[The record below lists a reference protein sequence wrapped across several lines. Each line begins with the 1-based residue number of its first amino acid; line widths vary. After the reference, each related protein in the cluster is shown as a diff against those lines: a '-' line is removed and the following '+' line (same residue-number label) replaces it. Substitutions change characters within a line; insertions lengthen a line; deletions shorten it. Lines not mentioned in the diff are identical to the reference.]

1 MKAIILCAGEGT
13 RLRPLTYT
21 GAKHLIPVA
30 NKPVISYSIQMIK
43 EAGITDLGIIVS
55 PHRREEFKTALNDGS
70 GLGVRIEYIP
80 QEKPQGLAHA
90 ISCAQD
96 FVKQESFIVCLG
108 DNLLEQGIGNLVQE
122 FHHSKANGM
131 ILLTEVDDPRAF
143 GVARLENGVIK
154 QVIEKPKDPPSN
166 LAIIGIYLFDQ
177 HIFEAIREIKLS
189 WRGELEITDAIQKLI
204 DKGYRVM
211 PHIVKRGWWKDV
223 GKPEDILHANRLILE
238 RIEGEQILGTVDAPT
253 QIKGRV
259 VVAEG
264 AKIIHSELRGPL
276 VIGPG
281 CVIEHSFIGP
291 FTSLGPNVSVKS
303 SEIEY
308 SIVLEGSSIVGAG
321 RIDHSLI
328 GRNVEISKKDRLPE
342 AYNMILG
349 DNSQIKLI

>member
-21 GAKHLIPVA
+21 GAKHLIPVG
-30 NKPVISYSIQMIK
+30 NQPVISYSIEMIK
-43 EAGITDLGIIVS
+43 KAGISELGIIVS
-55 PHRREEFKTALNDGS
+55 PHRRPEFEQALGNGS
-70 GLGVRIEYIP
+70 ELGVKIVYIP

-90 ISCAQD
+90 ISCAQE
-96 FVKQESFIVCLG
+96 FVQQELFIVCLG
-108 DNLLEQGIGNLVQE
+108 DNLLEHGIGNLVQE
-122 FHHSKANGM
+122 FQKSKANGM
-131 ILLTEVDDPRAF
+131 ILLTAVEDPRAF

-166 LAIIGIYLFDQ
+166 LAIIGVYLFDK
-177 HIFEAIREIKLS
+177 HIFEAIKEIKPS
-189 WRGELEITDAIQKLI
+189 WRGELEVTDAIQKLI
-204 DKGYRVM
+204 DKGYRVL
-211 PHIVKRGWWKDV
+211 PHIVKQGWWKDV

-238 RIEGEQILGTVDAPT
+238 RIESEQVLGTIDSQT

-259 VVAEG
+259 VVSEG
-264 AKIIHSELRGPL
+264 ARIVHSELRGPL
-276 VIGPG
+276 IIGPG
-281 CVIEHSFIGP
+281 CVIENSFIGP
-291 FTSLGPNVSVKS
+291 FTSIGPNVSIQQ

-328 GRNVEISKKDRLPE
+328 GRNVQIGKKDRLPE
-342 AYNMILG
+342 AYNLILG

>member
-30 NKPVISYSIQMIK
+30 NRPIITYSIEMIK

-55 PHRREEFKTALNDGS
+55 PHRREEFRQALSDGS
-70 GLGVRIEYIP
+70 ELGVKIEYIP

-90 ISCAQD
+90 IACAQD
-96 FVKQESFIVCLG
+96 FVKQDPFIVCLG
-108 DNLLEQGIGNLVQE
+108 DNLLENGIANLVQE
-122 FHHSKANGM
+122 FSQSKANGM
-131 ILLTEVDDPRAF
+131 ILLTEVEDPRAF
-143 GVARLENGVIK
+143 GVARLEKGVIK

-166 LAIIGIYLFDQ
+166 LAIIGIYLFDK
-177 HIFEAIREIKLS
+177 HIFEAIKEIKPS
-189 WRGELEITDAIQKLI
+189 WRGELEVTDAIQKLI
-204 DKGYRVM
+204 DKGYRVL
-211 PHIVKRGWWKDV
+211 PHVVQKGWWKDV

-238 RIEGEQILGTVDAPT
+238 RIESEKILGKIDAQT

-259 VVAEG
+259 IVSEG
-264 AKIIHSELRGPL
+264 AEIIHSELRGPL

-281 CVIEHSFIGP
+281 CVIENSFIGP
-291 FTSLGPNVSVKS
+291 FTAIGPNVSIKE

-308 SIVLEGSSIVGAG
+308 SIVMEGSSIVGAG

-328 GRNVEISKKDRLPE
+328 GRNVQIGKKDRLPE

>member
-30 NKPVISYSIQMIK
+30 NKPVISYSIQMIR
-43 EAGITDLGIIVS
+43 EAGIVELGIVVS
-55 PHRREEFKTALNDGS
+55 PHRREEFKQTLGDGTE
-70 GLGVRIEYIP
+70 LGVKISYIP

-90 ISCAQD
+90 IACAQA
-96 FVKQESFIVCLG
+96 FVGQSPFIVCLG
-108 DNLLEQGIGNLVQE
+108 DNLLENGITDLVQE
-122 FHHSKANGM
+122 FSRSNANAM
-131 ILLTEVDDPRAF
+131 ILLTQVEDARTF
-143 GVARLENGVIK
+143 GVARLEQGVIK

-166 LAIIGIYLFDQ
+166 LAIIGIYLFDA
-177 HIFEAIREIKLS
+177 HIFEAIQEIKPS
-189 WRGELEITDAIQKLI
+189 WRGELEVTDAIQKLI
-204 DKGYRVM
+204 EKGYRVL
-211 PHIVKRGWWKDV
+211 PHLVEKGWWKDV

-238 RIEGEQILGTVDAPT
+238 RIISEQIRGQTDAQT

-264 AKIIHSELRGPL
+264 AQISQSELRGPL
-276 VIGPG
+276 IIGSG
-281 CVIEHSFIGP
+281 CVIRDSFIGP
-291 FTSLGPNVSVKS
+291 FTSIGPNVSITQ

-328 GRNVEISKKDRLPE
+328 GRNVQIGKKDRLPE
-342 AYNMILG
+342 AYNFVLA
-349 DNSQIKLI
+349 DNSQLRLI